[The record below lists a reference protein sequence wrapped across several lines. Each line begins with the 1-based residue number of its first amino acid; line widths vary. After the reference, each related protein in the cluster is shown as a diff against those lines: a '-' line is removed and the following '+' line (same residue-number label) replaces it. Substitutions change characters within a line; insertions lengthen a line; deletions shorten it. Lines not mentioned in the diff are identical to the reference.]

1 MKNNKTFNSLILVFC
16 TVVILIL
23 LIFAERHFRHFLEDK
38 CTPSVQKEISV
49 QYTIREVDT
58 GKIVSDDTY
67 PASII
72 RNTLIM
78 AISFGLVYFFGTI
91 ILALVYYLIKKFSKF
106 EFNIKIFYYV
116 KWFVEL
122 SVIILGIF
130 TVVYTSNAVDFTKY
144 GLEKNQLEE
153 ENDNKYFDI
162 EEKPYVVSDL
172 RSEDDPE
179 PKITYDNK
187 FVSKYINILSVFIA
201 VVGCMTFLMGYII
214 DYEEFHPDYEE
225 LNDQIEEVIKERKL
239 LDQME
244 RRIYKDLEGKIQ
256 KCYIDKLNKTKEYT
270 DTSKKNRKDKRLNKK
285 GRKN

>member
-1 MKNNKTFNSLILVFC
+1 MKNNKTFYSW
-16 TVVILIL
+16 ILIFVIVVML
-23 LIFAERHFRHFLEDK
+23 LALIIVERHFRHFLEDK

-162 EEKPYVVSDL
+162 EEKPYVVSNL
-172 RSEDDPE
+172 RAEDDPE

-225 LNDQIEEVIKERKL
+225 SNDQIEEVIKERKL

-270 DTSKKNRKDKRLNKK
+270 DSSKKNRKDKRLNKK

>member
-1 MKNNKTFNSLILVFC
+1 M
-16 TVVILIL
+16 
-23 LIFAERHFRHFLEDK
+23 
-38 CTPSVQKEISV
+38 
-49 QYTIREVDT
+49 
-58 GKIVSDDTY
+58 
-67 PASII
+67 
-72 RNTLIM
+72 
-78 AISFGLVYFFGTI
+78 
-91 ILALVYYLIKKFSKF
+91 
-106 EFNIKIFYYV
+106 
-116 KWFVEL
+116 
-122 SVIILGIF
+122 
-130 TVVYTSNAVDFTKY
+130 VYTSNAVDFTKY

-256 KCYIDKLNKTKEYT
+256 KCYIDKLNKSKEYT